1 VHGTHFNVLKQIKPD
16 DVHDLHLGCIDWI
29 SRKVSGFVKQE
40 AANKNREAKARLQ
53 AKRFQA
59 LTFFR
64 PLALLISPITGRD
77 AIRIRNHL
85 QEQMEG
91 TGARMDG
98 GKQWDSYRAYEK
110 RLVSVASRD
119 ENMKNASRRVVADSQ
134 KVPGQ
139 QGQQGTKRKAEAAAA
154 AGAGEEDEEVRTEGS
169 GSPSPEPSTPSKK
182 RRLAPASTRTRN
194 DDAEAEAGEGDMIVA
209 SQDEAQ
215 PNGNGETVDN
225 LDLDVDLDLDLGF
238 DLEMPELPLEMHEDL
253 DLDLDLELPDLAP
266 GSSQGRERSVSV
278 DPAPRR
284 NKLARKF

>member
-1 VHGTHFNVLKQIKPD
+1 VVHGTHFNVLKQIKPD
-16 DVHDLHLGCIDWI
+16 DVHDLHMGCIDWI

-139 QGQQGTKRKAEAAAA
+139 QGTKRKAAAA
-154 AGAGEEDEEVRTEGS
+154 AGDGEEGDEEVRMEGS
-169 GSPSPEPSTPSKK
+169 GSPSPEPTPSKK
-182 RRLAPASTRTRN
+182 RRLGPAPTSKRN
-194 DDAEAEAGEGDMIVA
+194 DEAEADADEGDMIVA
-209 SQDEAQ
+209 NEAGAIDNA
-215 PNGNGETVDN
+215 NGNAHGETVDN
-225 LDLDVDLDLDLGF
+225 LDLDVDLDLDL

-253 DLDLDLELPDLAP
+253 DLDLDLELELPDLVP

-278 DPAPRR
+278 DPVPRR
-284 NKLARKF
+284 KKLARKF

>member
-1 VHGTHFNVLKQIKPD
+1 MHGTHFNVLKQIKPD

-40 AANKNREAKARLQ
+40 AANKNREAKVRLQ

-64 PLALLISPITGRD
+64 PLAFLISPITGRD
-77 AIRIRNHL
+77 AIRIRTHL

-139 QGQQGTKRKAEAAAA
+139 QGQQGTKRKAGAAAE
-154 AGAGEEDEEVRTEGS
+154 EEDEEVRTEGT
-169 GSPSPEPSTPSKK
+169 GSPSPEPPTPSKK
-182 RRLAPASTRTRN
+182 RRLAPASTQRS
-194 DDAEAEAGEGDMIVA
+194 DDAEAEADAGEGDMIVA
-209 SQDEAQ
+209 SQGDAQ
-215 PNGNGETVDN
+215 TNGNAEAVDN
-225 LDLDVDLDLDLGF
+225 LDLDVDLDLDL

-253 DLDLDLELPDLAP
+253 DLDLDLDLPDLAP

-284 NKLARKF
+284 KKVARKF